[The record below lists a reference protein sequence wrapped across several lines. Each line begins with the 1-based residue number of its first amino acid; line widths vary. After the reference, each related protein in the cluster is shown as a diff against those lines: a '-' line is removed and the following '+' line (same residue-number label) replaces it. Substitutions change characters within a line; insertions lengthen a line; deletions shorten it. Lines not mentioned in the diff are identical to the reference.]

1 MEEKILVVDDES
13 AISDIIK
20 FNFEKEGYLIDTA
33 DNGKGAIELAA
44 ENDYD
49 LILLDI
55 MMPKLNGF
63 EALREIRKSSDVPV
77 IMLTA
82 REDEVDKVLGLELG
96 ADDYV
101 VKPFSMR
108 ELLARVKAVLRRFD
122 AQEKKEK
129 DTKILKAKDLEINL
143 EKYQVKRGEKNIE
156 LTLREFELL
165 KFLASH
171 PGIVFSREELLQEVW
186 EYEYYGDIRT
196 VDVTVRR
203 LREKIEDENKD
214 FKYIK
219 TKRGVGYLFASDN
232 GESWWIT
239 LLNRDLF

>member
-20 FNFEKEGYLIDTA
+20 FNFEKEGYFIDTA
-33 DNGKGAIELAA
+33 DNGKSAIELAS
-44 ENDYD
+44 ENNYD

-122 AQEKKEK
+122 SQEKKEE
-129 DTKILKAKDLEINL
+129 DTKILKAMDLEIDLN
-143 EKYQVKRGEKNIE
+143 KYQVKKDGESIE

-165 KFLASH
+165 KYLASH
-171 PGIVFSREELLQEVW
+171 PGVVFSREELLEEVW

-219 TKRGVGYLFASDN
+219 TKRGVGYLFASDK
-232 GESWWIT
+232 GES
-239 LLNRDLF
+239 

>member
-44 ENDYD
+44 ENNYD

-108 ELLARVKAVLRRFD
+108 ELLARVKAVLRRSD
-122 AQEKKEK
+122 GQEKKEK
-129 DTKILKAKDLEINL
+129 DTKILKAMDLEINL

-232 GESWWIT
+232 GES
-239 LLNRDLF
+239 

>member
-44 ENDYD
+44 ENNYD

-63 EALREIRKSSDVPV
+63 EALREIRKFSDVPV

-122 AQEKKEK
+122 GQEKKEK

-232 GESWWIT
+232 GES
-239 LLNRDLF
+239 

>member
-1 MEEKILVVDDES
+1 MEERILVVDDES

-20 FNFEKEGYLIDTA
+20 FNFEKEGYIVETGC
-33 DNGKGAIELAA
+33 NGKEAIALA
-44 ENDYD
+44 EKNNYD
-49 LILLDI
+49 LIILDI

-63 EALREIRKSSDVPV
+63 EALREIRKTSDIPV

-82 REDEVDKVLGLELG
+82 REDEFDKVLGLELG

-122 AQEKKEK
+122 SPDKN
-129 DTKILKAKDLEINL
+129 DDPSILKVMDLEIDL
-143 EKYQVKRGEKNIE
+143 SKYQVIRGDEVIE

-165 KFLASH
+165 KFLASY
-171 PGIVFSREELLQEVW
+171 PGRVFSS
-186 EYEYYGDIRT
+186 
-196 VDVTVRR
+196 
-203 LREKIEDENKD
+203 EDDKKG

-219 TKRGVGYLFASDN
+219 TKRGVGYFFASDN
-232 GESWWIT
+232 GES
-239 LLNRDLF
+239 

>member
-44 ENDYD
+44 ENNYD

-63 EALREIRKSSDVPV
+63 EALREIRKFSDVPV

-108 ELLARVKAVLRRFD
+108 ELLARVKAVLRRSD
-122 AQEKKEK
+122 GQEKKEK
-129 DTKILKAKDLEINL
+129 DTKILKAMDLEINL

>member
-33 DNGKGAIELAA
+33 DNGKGAIKLAA
-44 ENDYD
+44 ENNYD

-63 EALREIRKSSDVPV
+63 EALREIRKFSDVPV

-232 GESWWIT
+232 GES
-239 LLNRDLF
+239 

>member
-20 FNFEKEGYLIDTA
+20 FNFEKEGYIMETA
-33 DNGKGAIELAA
+33 DNGRDAINLA
-44 ENDYD
+44 EKNNYD

-63 EALREIRKSSDVPV
+63 EALREIRKNSDVPV

-82 REDEVDKVLGLELG
+82 REEEVDKVLGLELG

-122 AQEKKEK
+122 GQDKKE
-129 DTKILKAKDLEINL
+129 DDSSILKVMDLEIDLN
-143 EKYQVKRGEKNIE
+143 KYQVRRGDEIVE

-165 KFLASH
+165 KFLASY
-171 PGIVFSREELLQEVW
+171 PGTVFSREELLEEVW

-203 LREKIEDENKD
+203 LREKIEDEKKG

-219 TKRGVGYLFASDN
+219 TKRGVGYFFASDN
-232 GESWWIT
+232 GEG
-239 LLNRDLF
+239 

>member
-33 DNGKGAIELAA
+33 DNGKCAIELAA

-232 GESWWIT
+232 GES
-239 LLNRDLF
+239 

>member
-20 FNFEKEGYLIDTA
+20 FNFEKEGYFIDTA
-33 DNGKGAIELAA
+33 DNGKSAIELAS
-44 ENDYD
+44 ENNYD

-122 AQEKKEK
+122 SQEK
-129 DTKILKAKDLEINL
+129 
-143 EKYQVKRGEKNIE
+143 
-156 LTLREFELL
+156 
-165 KFLASH
+165 
-171 PGIVFSREELLQEVW
+171 
-186 EYEYYGDIRT
+186 
-196 VDVTVRR
+196 
-203 LREKIEDENKD
+203 
-214 FKYIK
+214 
-219 TKRGVGYLFASDN
+219 
-232 GESWWIT
+232 
-239 LLNRDLF
+239 

>member
-20 FNFEKEGYLIDTA
+20 FNFEKEGYIMETA
-33 DNGKGAIELAA
+33 DNGRDAISLA
-44 ENDYD
+44 EKNNYD

-63 EALREIRKSSDVPV
+63 EALREIRKNSDVPV

-122 AQEKKEK
+122 GQDKKE
-129 DTKILKAKDLEINL
+129 DDSSILKVMDLEIDLN
-143 EKYQVKRGEKNIE
+143 KYQVRRGDEVVE

-165 KFLASH
+165 KFLASY
-171 PGIVFSREELLQEVW
+171 PGTVFSREELLEEVW

-203 LREKIEDENKD
+203 LREKIEDEKKG

-219 TKRGVGYLFASDN
+219 TKRGVGYFFASDN
-232 GESWWIT
+232 GEG
-239 LLNRDLF
+239 

>member
-33 DNGKGAIELAA
+33 DNGRAAIELAA

-232 GESWWIT
+232 GES
-239 LLNRDLF
+239 

>member
-44 ENDYD
+44 ENNYD

-122 AQEKKEK
+122 AQEKKEE
-129 DTKILKAKDLEINL
+129 DTRVLKVMDLEIDLN
-143 EKYQVKRGEKNIE
+143 KYQVRRKGENIE

-165 KFLASH
+165 KYLASH
-171 PGIVFSREELLQEVW
+171 PGVVFSREELLEEVW

-232 GESWWIT
+232 GES
-239 LLNRDLF
+239 

>member
-20 FNFEKEGYLIDTA
+20 FNFEKEGYIIDTA
-33 DNGKGAIELAA
+33 DNGKSAIELAG
-44 ENDYD
+44 ENNYD

-101 VKPFSMR
+101 IKPFSMR

-122 AQEKKEK
+122 AQEKKEE
-129 DTKILKAKDLEINL
+129 DTRVLKVMDLEIDLN
-143 EKYQVKRGEKNIE
+143 KYQVRRKGENIE

-165 KFLASH
+165 KYLASH
-171 PGIVFSREELLQEVW
+171 PGVVFSREELLEEVW

-232 GESWWIT
+232 GES
-239 LLNRDLF
+239 

>member
-44 ENDYD
+44 ENNYD

-63 EALREIRKSSDVPV
+63 EALREIRKFSDVPV

>member
-20 FNFEKEGYLIDTA
+20 FNFEKEGYIIDTA
-33 DNGKGAIELAA
+33 DNGKSAIELAC
-44 ENDYD
+44 ENNYD

-122 AQEKKEK
+122 AQEKKEE
-129 DTKILKAKDLEINL
+129 DTRVLKVMDLEIDLN
-143 EKYQVKRGEKNIE
+143 KYQVRRKGENIE

-165 KFLASH
+165 KYLASH
-171 PGIVFSREELLQEVW
+171 PGVVFSREELLEEVW

-232 GESWWIT
+232 GES
-239 LLNRDLF
+239 